1 MALNS
6 RVIID
11 KIRSHALTLGQF
23 QRETGHEPKNAPG
36 NGLTCAVWA
45 DKLQP
50 ILSSGLN
57 ITSVRMVL
65 MVRIYGPMLVD
76 PQDEIDP
83 RILEA
88 VDALM
93 GAYCN
98 DFTLGGLV
106 RHVDIFG
113 AEAGQ
118 GLQATAG
125 YLNQDHKLFRVVTI
139 QLPLVI
145 NDVWAQGAS

>member
-6 RVIID
+6 TTIID
-11 KIRSHALTLGQF
+11 AVRSHAASLGQF
-23 QRETGHEPKNAPG
+23 RRLTAHEPKNAPG
-36 NGLTCAVWA
+36 NGLTWAVWS
-45 DKLQP
+45 DKIQP
-50 ILSSGLN
+50 VLSSGLN

-65 MVRIYGPMLVD
+65 MIRIYQPMLAE

-98 DFTLGGLV
+98 DFTLGGLI

-125 YLNQDHKLFRVVTI
+125 YLNQDHKLYRVVTI

-145 NDVWAQGAS
+145 NDVWEQNP